1 MRFVELQH
9 GNKRIF
15 ELFIII
21 SYTSIYKIYV
31 VKFIVSLA

>member
-1 MRFVELQH
+1 MTLVELQH

-31 VKFIVSLA
+31 VKFVVYLA